1 MKIEQNIVK
10 VRDLV
15 KGYVDN
21 GDDGVFAFSGKLT
34 IRPPY
39 QREFV
44 YKDAQRNAVIDS
56 IQHGY
61 PLNVMYWA
69 KVGDDLYEVLD
80 GQQRTISICSY
91 VNKEYSINHRY
102 WQNLTEDEQEKIL
115 DYEITVYVC
124 EGTESEK
131 LEWFRIINIAGE
143 KLTNQELL
151 NAAYVGPWLND
162 AKSYFSKRN
171 SVAKQIADRYVKG
184 DPIRQELLEKV
195 LGWIADRDSLDKGQ
209 DYMAIHQHDTDANEL
224 WVYYNQVINWAK
236 LYFPK
241 ADKLTNG
248 QAWGLLYNKYKDKTY
263 NTNELKETMKRLLQ
277 DDDVTKVSGI
287 IPYLLSDRTSQD
299 EKHLS
304 LRTFS
309 DKQKKAAYERQ
320 NHKCPHCLAEGNEIE
335 YDYEAMQGDHIIP
348 WSQGGRTVDD
358 NVQMLCRDH
367 NATKSGKY

>member
-21 GDDGVFAFSGKLT
+21 GDDGVFALSGKLI

-44 YKDAQRNAVIDS
+44 YKDTQRNAVIDS
-56 IQHGY
+56 MQHGY

-102 WQNLTEDEQEKIL
+102 WQNLMEDEQEKIL

-162 AKSYFSKRN
+162 AKLYFSKRN
-171 SVAKQIADRYVKG
+171 SVAKQIADGYVKG

-304 LRTFS
+304 LRAFS
-309 DKQKKAAYERQ
+309 DNQKKAVYERQ
-320 NHKCPHCLAEGNEIE
+320 NHKCPHCLAEGNETE